1 MKDTSNS
8 VRTIY
13 VNALNGN
20 ISYNGKD
27 VPVYGQ
33 DPFRTLPKNY
43 VIISSITENAAN
55 TNNSFQSI
63 VSVDIDIFSEQ
74 YRINDPAVVD
84 NIAGQILNIL
94 IPNPGIVGF
103 SDTDFIVYPTARINS
118 VYLPLQ
124 NGDNFVARKIIT
136 INNLVNQK

>member
-1 MKDTSNS
+1 MKDSSNS

-20 ISYNGKD
+20 LSYNGKD

-33 DPFRTLPKNY
+33 DPFRTLPRNY
-43 VIISSITENAAN
+43 VIISSITENASN
-55 TNNSFQSI
+55 TNNSFQNI

-103 SDTDFIVYPTARINS
+103 SDTDFIVYPMARINS

-124 NGDNFVARKIIT
+124 NGDDFVARKIIT

>member
-1 MKDTSNS
+1 MKDCSNS

-43 VIISSITENAAN
+43 VIISSITEQAN
-55 TNNSFQSI
+55 NNNHKFQNI

-74 YRINDPAVVD
+74 YRVNDLSVVD

-94 IPNPGIVGF
+94 IPDTAIDGF
-103 SDTDFIVYPTARINS
+103 SNADFIVYPMSRTNS
-118 VYLPLQ
+118 LYLPLYK
-124 NGDNFVARKIIT
+124 GDNYVARKIIT

>member
-1 MKDTSNS
+1 MKDCSNN

-20 ISYNGKD
+20 ITYNSKS

-33 DPFRTLPKNY
+33 DPFRTMPQNY
-43 VIISSITENAAN
+43 VIISSITEVAN
-55 TNNSFQSI
+55 NNNHKFQNI

-74 YRINDPAVVD
+74 YRVNDLSVVD

-94 IPNPGIVGF
+94 IPDTKIDGF
-103 SDTDFIVYPTARINS
+103 SDSDFIVYPTSRTNS
-118 VYLPLQ
+118 LYLPLY
-124 NGDNFVARKIIT
+124 NGDNYVARKIIT

>member
-1 MKDTSNS
+1 MKDSSNS

-33 DPFRTLPKNY
+33 DPFKTLPQNY
-43 VIISSITENAAN
+43 VIISSITEQANN
-55 TNNSFQSI
+55 TNHTFQNI

-74 YRINDPAVVD
+74 YRVNDLSVVD
-84 NIAGQILNIL
+84 DISGQILNIL
-94 IPNPGIVGF
+94 IPDTAIDGF
-103 SDTDFIVYPTARINS
+103 SDSNFVVYPMSRTNS
-118 VYLPLQ
+118 LYLPLYK
-124 NGDNFVARKIIT
+124 GDNYVARKIIT

>member
-1 MKDTSNS
+1 MKDCSNS

-13 VNALNGN
+13 INALNGY

-33 DPFRTLPKNY
+33 DPFRTLPQNY
-43 VIISSITENAAN
+43 VIISSITEQASN
-55 TNNSFQSI
+55 TNDSFGNI

-74 YRINDPAVVD
+74 YRVNDLSVVD
-84 NIAGQILNIL
+84 NIAGQILNLL
-94 IPNPGIVGF
+94 IPDTHIDGF
-103 SDTDFIVYPTARINS
+103 SDSDFIIYPMSRTNS
-118 VYLPLQ
+118 LYLPLYK
-124 NGDNFVARKIIT
+124 GDNYVARKIIT

>member
-1 MKDTSNS
+1 MKDCSNN

-20 ISYNGKD
+20 ITYNGKD

-33 DPFRTLPKNY
+33 DPFKTLPKNY
-43 VIISSITENAAN
+43 VIISSITEQANN
-55 TNNSFQSI
+55 TNNTFQNI
-63 VSVDIDIFSEQ
+63 VQVDIDIFSEQ
-74 YRINDPAVVD
+74 YRVNDLSVVD

-94 IPNPGIVGF
+94 IPDSQIDGF
-103 SDTDFIVYPTARINS
+103 QDTDFVVYPMSRINS
-118 VYLPLQ
+118 LYLPLY
-124 NGDNFVARKIIT
+124 NGDNYVARKIIT

>member
-20 ISYNGKD
+20 LSYNSKD

-33 DPFRTLPKNY
+33 NPFRTLPQNY
-43 VIISSITENAAN
+43 VIISSITEQASN
-55 TNNSFQSI
+55 TNDSFGNI

-74 YRINDPAVVD
+74 YRVNDLSVVD
-84 NIAGQILNIL
+84 NIASQILNIL
-94 IPNPGIVGF
+94 IPDTKIDGF
-103 SDTDFIVYPTARINS
+103 SDTDFIVYPMSRTNS
-118 VYLPLQ
+118 VYLPLY
-124 NGDNFVARKIIT
+124 NGDNYVARKIIT

>member
-1 MKDTSNS
+1 MKDCSNS

-20 ISYNGKD
+20 IIYNGKD

-33 DPFRTLPKNY
+33 DPFRTLPQNY
-43 VIISSITENAAN
+43 VIISSITETANN
-55 TNNSFQSI
+55 TNHSFQNT
-63 VSVDIDIFSEQ
+63 VLVDIDIFSEQ
-74 YRINDPAVVD
+74 YRINDLSVVD

-103 SDTDFIVYPTARINS
+103 DDSDFEIFPMSRINS
-118 VYLPLQ
+118 LYLPLQ
-124 NGDNFVARKIIT
+124 NGDNYVARKIIT

>member
-1 MKDTSNS
+1 MKDSSNS

-33 DPFRTLPKNY
+33 DPFKTLPQNY
-43 VIISSITENAAN
+43 VIISSITEQANN
-55 TNNSFQSI
+55 TNHTFQNI

-74 YRINDPAVVD
+74 YRVNDLSVVD
-84 NIAGQILNIL
+84 DISGQILNIL
-94 IPNPGIVGF
+94 IPDTAIDGF
-103 SDTDFIVYPTARINS
+103 SDSNFVVYPMSRTNS
-118 VYLPLQ
+118 LYLPLY
-124 NGDNFVARKIIT
+124 NGDNYVARKIIT

>member
-1 MKDTSNS
+1 MKDCSNS

-43 VIISSITENAAN
+43 VIISSITEQAN
-55 TNNSFQSI
+55 NNNHKFQNI

-74 YRINDPAVVD
+74 YRVNDLSVVD

-94 IPNPGIVGF
+94 IPDTAIDGF
-103 SDTDFIVYPTARINS
+103 SNADFIVYPMSRTNS
-118 VYLPLQ
+118 LYLPLY
-124 NGDNFVARKIIT
+124 NGDNYVARKIIT

>member
-1 MKDTSNS
+1 MKDCSNS

-33 DPFRTLPKNY
+33 DPFKTLPQNY
-43 VIISSITENAAN
+43 VIISSITEQANN
-55 TNNSFQSI
+55 TNHTFQNI
-63 VSVDIDIFSEQ
+63 VSVDIDIYSEQ
-74 YRINDPAVVD
+74 YRVNDLSVVD
-84 NIAGQILNIL
+84 DISGQILNIL
-94 IPNPGIVGF
+94 IPDTAIDGF
-103 SDTDFIVYPTARINS
+103 SDTNFIVYPMSRTNS
-118 VYLPLQ
+118 LYLPLYK
-124 NGDNFVARKIIT
+124 GDNYVARKIIT

>member
-1 MKDTSNS
+1 MKDSSNN
-8 VRTIY
+8 VRVIY

-20 ISYNGKD
+20 LSYNGKD

-55 TNNSFQSI
+55 TNNSFQN
-63 VSVDIDIFSEQ
+63 VVNVYIDIFSEQ
-74 YRINDPAVVD
+74 YRVNDPAVID
-84 NIAGQILNIL
+84 NISGQILNIL
-94 IPNPGIVGF
+94 IPNPGIIGF
-103 SDTDFIVYPTARINS
+103 SDSDFIVYPMARINS

-124 NGDNFVARKIIT
+124 NGDNYVNRKIIT

>member
-1 MKDTSNS
+1 MKDCSNN

-27 VPVYGQ
+27 VPIYGQ
-33 DPFRTLPKNY
+33 DPYRTLPKNY
-43 VIISSITENAAN
+43 VIISSITEQANN
-55 TNNSFQSI
+55 TNNTFQNI
-63 VSVDIDIFSEQ
+63 VQVDIDIFSEQ
-74 YRINDPAVVD
+74 YRINDLSIVD

-94 IPNPGIVGF
+94 IPDSQIDGF
-103 SDTDFIVYPTARINS
+103 SDSDFMVYPMARINS
-118 VYLPLQ
+118 LYLPLR
-124 NGDNFVARKIIT
+124 NGDNYVARKIIT

>member
-1 MKDTSNS
+1 MKDCSNS

-13 VNALNGN
+13 VNALNGYL
-20 ISYNGKD
+20 SYNSKD

-33 DPFRTLPKNY
+33 DPFRTLPQNY
-43 VIISSITENAAN
+43 VIISSITEQASN
-55 TNNSFQSI
+55 TNDSFGNI

-74 YRINDPAVVD
+74 YRINDLSVVD

-94 IPNPGIVGF
+94 IPITNIAGF
-103 SDTDFIVYPTARINS
+103 DDNDFEIFPIERTNS
-118 VYLPLQ
+118 VYLPLY
-124 NGDNFVARKIIT
+124 NGDNYVARKIIT

>member
-1 MKDTSNS
+1 MKDCSNS

-20 ISYNGKD
+20 ISYNGKNI
-27 VPVYGQ
+27 PVYGQ
-33 DPFRTLPKNY
+33 NPFKTLPQNY
-43 VIISSITENAAN
+43 IIISSITEQAD
-55 TNNSFQSI
+55 NNNHKFQNI

-74 YRINDPAVVD
+74 YRINDLAVVD

-94 IPNPGIVGF
+94 IPDTAIDGF
-103 SDTDFIVYPTARINS
+103 SDTDFVVYPMSRTNS
-118 VYLPLQ
+118 LYLPLQ
-124 NGDNFVARKIIT
+124 NGDNYVARKIIT

>member
-1 MKDTSNS
+1 MKDCSNS

-20 ISYNGKD
+20 ISYNGND

-43 VIISSITENAAN
+43 VIISSITEQAN
-55 TNNSFQSI
+55 NNNHKFQNI

-74 YRINDPAVVD
+74 YRVNDLSVVD

-94 IPNPGIVGF
+94 IPDTAIDAI
-103 SDTDFIVYPTARINS
+103 SDTDFIVYPMSRTNS
-118 VYLPLQ
+118 LYLPLY
-124 NGDNFVARKIIT
+124 NGDNYVARKIIT

>member
-1 MKDTSNS
+1 MKDCSNS

-13 VNALNGN
+13 VNALNGHL
-20 ISYNGKD
+20 SYNSKD

-33 DPFRTLPKNY
+33 TPFRTLPQNY
-43 VIISSITENAAN
+43 VIISSITEQASN
-55 TNNSFQSI
+55 TNDSFGNI

-74 YRINDPAVVD
+74 YRVNDLSVVD

-94 IPNPGIVGF
+94 IPDTKIDGF
-103 SDTDFIVYPTARINS
+103 TNTDFIVYPMSRTNS
-118 VYLPLQ
+118 LYLPLY
-124 NGDNFVARKIIT
+124 NGDNYVARKIIT

>member
-1 MKDTSNS
+1 MKDSSNN

-20 ISYNGKD
+20 LSYNGKD

-33 DPFRTLPKNY
+33 TPFRTLPQNY
-43 VIISSITENAAN
+43 VIISSITENADN
-55 TNNSFQSI
+55 TNDSFQNI

-74 YRINDPAVVD
+74 YRINDLSVVD
-84 NIAGQILNIL
+84 NISGQILNIL
-94 IPNPGIVGF
+94 IPYSRISGF
-103 SDTDFIVYPTARINS
+103 SDSEFIVYPTSRTNS
-118 VYLPLQ
+118 LYLPLY
-124 NGDNFVARKIIT
+124 NGDNYVARKIIT

>member
-1 MKDTSNS
+1 MKDASNS

-33 DPFRTLPKNY
+33 DPFKTMPKNY
-43 VIISSITENAAN
+43 IIISSITETANN
-55 TNNSFQSI
+55 TNNTFQNI
-63 VSVDIDIFSEQ
+63 VTVDIDIFSEQ
-74 YRINDPAVVD
+74 YRINDLSVVD
-84 NIAGQILNIL
+84 NISGQILNIL
-94 IPNPGIVGF
+94 IPDSQIDGF
-103 SDTDFIVYPTARINS
+103 QDTDFVVYPMSRINS
-118 VYLPLQ
+118 LYLPLR
-124 NGDNFVARKIIT
+124 NGDNYVARKIIT

>member
-20 ISYNGKD
+20 LSYNSKD

-33 DPFRTLPKNY
+33 TPFRTLPQNY
-43 VIISSITENAAN
+43 VIISSIIEIAN
-55 TNNSFQSI
+55 NNNNQFQN
-63 VSVDIDIFSEQ
+63 VVNVDIDIFSEQ
-74 YRINDPAVVD
+74 YRVNDLSVVD
-84 NIAGQILNIL
+84 NIASQILNIL
-94 IPNPGIVGF
+94 ITKPSINIF
-103 SDTDFIVYPTARINS
+103 QDNDFVVYPVARTNS
-118 VYLPLQ
+118 LYLPLY
-124 NGDNFVARKIIT
+124 NGDNYVARKIIT

>member
-20 ISYNGKD
+20 LSYNSKD

-33 DPFRTLPKNY
+33 NPFRTLPKNY
-43 VIISSITENAAN
+43 VIISSITEQASN
-55 TNNSFQSI
+55 TNDSFGNI

-74 YRINDPAVVD
+74 YRVNDLSVVD
-84 NIAGQILNIL
+84 NIASQILNIL
-94 IPNPGIVGF
+94 IPDTKIDGF
-103 SDTDFIVYPTARINS
+103 SDTDFIVYPMSRTNS
-118 VYLPLQ
+118 VYLPLY
-124 NGDNFVARKIIT
+124 NGDNYVARKIIT

>member
-1 MKDTSNS
+1 MKDCSNS

-20 ISYNGKD
+20 ISYNGKS

-33 DPFRTLPKNY
+33 DPFRTLPQNY
-43 VIISSITENAAN
+43 IIISSIIEQAD
-55 TNNSFQSI
+55 NNNHKFQNI

-74 YRINDPAVVD
+74 YRVNDLSVVD
-84 NIAGQILNIL
+84 NISNQILDIL
-94 IPNPGIVGF
+94 ITNPSINIFQDANFV
-103 SDTDFIVYPTARINS
+103 IYPVARVNS
-118 VYLPLQ
+118 LYLPLYK
-124 NGDNFVARKIIT
+124 GDNYVARKIIT

>member
-43 VIISSITENAAN
+43 VIISSITENASN

-63 VSVDIDIFSEQ
+63 VTVDIDIFSEQ
-74 YRINDPAVVD
+74 YRINDPSVID
-84 NIAGQILNIL
+84 NISGQILNIL
-94 IPNPGIVGF
+94 IPNPGITGF

>member
-1 MKDTSNS
+1 MKDCSNS

-33 DPFRTLPKNY
+33 DPFRTLPQNY
-43 VIISSITENAAN
+43 IIISSITEQANN
-55 TNNSFQSI
+55 TNHTFQNI
-63 VSVDIDIFSEQ
+63 VSVDIDIYSEQ
-74 YRINDPAVVD
+74 YRVNDLSVVD
-84 NIAGQILNIL
+84 DISSQILNIL
-94 IPNPGIVGF
+94 IPDTAIDGF
-103 SDTDFIVYPTARINS
+103 SDSNFVVYPMSRTNS
-118 VYLPLQ
+118 LYLPLYK
-124 NGDNFVARKIIT
+124 GDNYVARKIIT